1 MAPAYAER
9 LAAALA
15 DRYRLERPLGY
26 GGMATVHLAQDL
38 KHRRRVA
45 VKVVRPE
52 LASTLGAKRFLR
64 EIEIAAGLNHPH
76 ILAVHDSGEAA
87 GVLYYVMPYVEG
99 ESLRDRLA
107 RDKRLPLPESLQLT
121 REVADA
127 LDYAHQHG
135 VVHRDI
141 KPENILLQAGHAVVA
156 DFGIARAISVAG
168 ENATRGPALTQ
179 PGMPIG
185 TPYYMS
191 PEQALGEQEL
201 DGRSDQY
208 ALACVLFE
216 MLAGRPPFTGT
227 SGESVLLRHLTV
239 EAPRV
244 TDLAPGVPKPVA
256 AALARALAKAPADR
270 FAGMAAF
277 VAALTAPEAPVG
289 APPPA
294 QLTSFIGREREIAAV
309 QQLVSL
315 PGTRLVTL
323 TGAGGSGK
331 TRLALEV
338 ASRLRAAGQYAD
350 GVAWVELAPLSNP
363 ELVPHHVADALG
375 VRRDGIRAAADAL
388 VEALRDW
395 EALLVLDNCEHLV
408 EACARLVETLLRGCP
423 RLTILATSREALGLG
438 GGGERAWL
446 VPALALPAVE
456 AGKPV
461 NRAAAAPS
469 EAIRLFVERTQT
481 VRPSFEL
488 RDDNAAAIA
497 HICRR
502 LDGLP
507 LAIELAAARARVLD
521 PQQIA
526 ARLDDVFGL
535 LSTGGRTAEPRQ
547 RTLRGTIEW
556 SHALLTEPERILFR
570 RLAVFAGG
578 FTLDAAEAI
587 AAAAPIAKDDVLDL
601 VSGLVDKSL
610 VLLETEALEARYRM
624 LETMRQFARERL
636 EEAGE
641 AADLGRRHALFF
653 LARAEAADPF
663 LPVQAEGW
671 QERIAEDVGNL
682 RAAAD
687 WFERDPGAGAVEDN
701 LRFAAAL
708 HWFWFALGHYREARR
723 RLEAALARRG
733 GARTRARGRALSSL
747 ATYLALQGEREAIG
761 PVAEES
767 VAMLRETAG
776 PSLDLVCALVAL
788 GQARLLAGDLEGAAG
803 VLVEATAVARVVEP
817 RYWITYALYW
827 QGYVAQA
834 RGDLAAARAAC
845 DEGVA
850 LALADGYNAPI
861 AHLCTMQG
869 RLALARGDIAG
880 ALGSFALALTRLQV
894 TKNHWSTI
902 ILMEDLA
909 RIATAR
915 GAAERAARA
924 LGAVANLRE
933 EAGAAALPV
942 EREAMNRLAGS
953 LRETLGPA
961 AFVTAFEAGQALS
974 VAQALDLAATLLGEA
989 APSVAGEA
997 RSSPAGVP
1005 LLSVNALGPLE
1016 IAVDGRP
1023 LPAAAWSGAKSRELL
1038 LYLLCHP
1045 AGRTREQIGDA
1056 LWPDVS
1062 PAQVKNNLHV
1072 TLHDLRRTLGRP
1084 DWIVFEEERYR
1095 INPRFAVEFDARQ
1108 FEAEVRGAR
1117 GTLAKSGDAAPL
1129 ARALARYKG
1138 DFLEEGDS
1146 GREAGDWS
1154 LEPRERWRRLY
1165 VAGRQ
1170 VQQTPAHRDAM
1181 GECGS

>member
-1 MAPAYAER
+1 MPPAYAER

-15 DRYRLERPLGY
+15 DRYQLERPLGY

-107 RDKRLPLPESLQLT
+107 RDKRLPLAESLQLT

-135 VVHRDI
+135 VIHRDI

-168 ENATRGPALTQ
+168 ENKTRGTALTQ
-179 PGMPIG
+179 PGVAMG
-185 TPYYMS
+185 TPQYMS

-227 SGESVLLRHLTV
+227 SGQSVLLRHLTV
-239 EAPRV
+239 EAPRL

-277 VAALTAPEAPVG
+277 VEALTSPEAPVG

-338 ASRLRAAGQYAD
+338 ASRLRAAGQYPD

-375 VRRDGIRAAADAL
+375 VRRDGIRAAGDAL
-388 VEALRDW
+388 LEALREW
-395 EALLVLDNCEHLV
+395 EGLLVLDNCEHLV
-408 EACARLVETLLRGCP
+408 EACARLAEALLRGCP
-423 RLTILATSREALGLG
+423 RLRILATSREALGLA
-438 GGGERAWL
+438 GERAWL
-446 VPALALPAVE
+446 VPALALPAVA

-461 NRAAAAPS
+461 TRAAAAES
-469 EAIRLFVERTQT
+469 EAIRLFVERTQA

-488 RDDNAAAIA
+488 RDDNVAPIA

-535 LSTGGRTAEPRQ
+535 LTAGGRTADPRQ

-587 AAAAPIAKDDVLDL
+587 AAAAPIAAADVLDL
-601 VSGLVDKSL
+601 LSGLVDKSL
-610 VLLETEALEARYRM
+610 VLLETEAVEARYRM

-641 AADLGRRHALFF
+641 AAELGRRHALFF
-653 LARAEAADPF
+653 LARAETADPF
-663 LPVQAEGW
+663 LPVEAEGW

-687 WFERDPGAGAVEDN
+687 WFERDPGGVEDN

-723 RLEAALARRG
+723 RLETALERSS

-747 ATYLALQGEREAIG
+747 AMFLALQGEREAIG
-761 PVAEES
+761 PVAQES
-767 VAMLRETAG
+767 VAILRETARM
-776 PSLDLVCALVAL
+776 SLDLVCALVAF
-788 GQARLLAGDLEGAAG
+788 GQSRLLAGDLEGAAQ
-803 VLVEATAVARVVEP
+803 VLVEATAVARAVQP

-880 ALGSFALALTRLQV
+880 ALGSFALGLTRLKV

-902 ILMEDLA
+902 ILIEDLA
-909 RIATAR
+909 RIAAAR

-953 LRETLGPA
+953 LSETLGPA

-1016 IAVDGRP
+1016 IAMDGRP

-1056 LWPDVS
+1056 LWPDAS

-1072 TLHDLRRTLGRP
+1072 TLHELRRTLGRP

-1117 GTLAKSGDAAPL
+1117 GGRGALAKSGDTARL

-1165 VAGRQ
+1165 LDGRK
-1170 VQQTPAHRDAM
+1170 VQQ
-1181 GECGS
+1181 